1 MSIISVLN
9 QVKGN
14 DIVLPAIQRQFV
26 WDERKIEMLLDSIMR
41 GYPVGIALLWE
52 TYEDISYREFDKIYK
67 SLNRYSFRDNSQRRK
82 LKVVL
87 DGQQRL
93 QSLYI
98 ALYGTYEGQYLYF
111 DLLSGYEREDSD
123 EEKYLFWFL
132 KPEQAKQKNNDAF
145 KEFIE
150 SGKEYGDFTELPYFF
165 KVRDLFSLSTSEKRQ
180 LRKKICKQL
189 RLKEDA
195 EELIEMNLA
204 RVDEALTKDN
214 NILKTSVVD
223 ENLTNDSPARKSES
237 DVLEIF
243 VRINRQG
250 TPLSRSDLIFSML
263 KLKWKESAEALPE
276 FVDKINKGN
285 SFELDTDF
293 IIRCLYAVSDLGTKF
308 DVDILRKKRN
318 MEAIKSNFSECCK
331 AVESTIDFV
340 QQHCWCSNTKA
351 IGGVNTLV
359 PFVYYLFNEP
369 NHQVPDREIV
379 NIRKALYIFGFTV
392 PFSRYGDSRV
402 AKFIREQLK
411 PLKEEVDYEFPY
423 KKAIWWSAYYW
434 SDITEFGEQ
443 LLQRNPR
450 LALQVIQRQPGGKV
464 HFRSN
469 ANEMDHIFPRSILR
483 DKDYDHAE
491 INHFAN
497 FWLLSKGKNQNKS
510 NKHPKKYFADVPD
523 SELKRALI
531 DREMLNYGRYKR
543 FIKQRGGKIKSYVQ
557 KTLGFSEE
565 DFQFGSD
572 NEDIQ

>member
-1 MSIISVLN
+1 MSIISLMN
-9 QVKGN
+9 QIKEG
-14 DIVLPAIQRQFV
+14 DIVLPAIQRGFV
-26 WDERKIEMLLDSIMR
+26 WPEDKVVMLLDSIMQ
-41 GYPVGIALLWE
+41 GYPIGITLLWE
-52 TYEDISYREFDKIYK
+52 TYEDLQYRDFEKNYK
-67 SLNRYSFRDNSQRRK
+67 EANKYSFNDNSQRRK

-111 DLLSGYEREDSD
+111 DILSGHDNEDTD
-123 EEKYLFWFL
+123 NEKYLFVFL
-132 KPEQAKQKNNDAF
+132 KPEEAQKKN
-145 KEFIE
+145 KEALEEFVE
-150 SGKEYGDFTELPYFF
+150 SGQDHGDPTKLPYWI
-165 KVRDLFSLSTSEKRQ
+165 KAQDLFSMTVQDKLSLWKEVCAK
-180 LRKKICKQL
+180 
-189 RLKEDA
+189 LKLSDND
-195 EELIEMNLA
+195 EELIMTNLA
-204 RVDEALTKDN
+204 RFDEALTKDS
-214 NILKTSVVD
+214 NILKTSIVD
-223 ENLTNDSPARKSES
+223 QDLPSESPSRKSES

-263 KLKWKESAEALPE
+263 KLKWRESAEALPE
-276 FVDKINKGN
+276 FVDKINEGN

-308 DVDILRKKRN
+308 NIDILRKKKN
-318 MEAIKSNFSECCK
+318 MEAIKSNFSKCCK

-351 IGGVNTLV
+351 IGGSNTLV
-359 PFVYYLFNEP
+359 PFVYYLFNKP
-369 NHQVPDREIV
+369 DHQVPDREIV
-379 NIRKALYIFGFTV
+379 NMRKALYIFGFTV

-402 AKFIREQLK
+402 AKFIRKELK
-411 PLKEEVDYEFPY
+411 PLKEEDYEFPY
-423 KKAIWWSAYYW
+423 KDAIWWSAYW
-434 SDITEFGEQ
+434 SDITELGEQ

-450 LALQVIQRQPGGKV
+450 LALQVIQRQPGGKA

-483 DKDYDHAE
+483 DKDYDQAE

-523 SELKRALI
+523 SELKRAFI

-543 FIKQRGGKIKSYVQ
+543 FIKQRGEKIKSYVQ

-565 DFQFGSD
+565 DFQFGSE
-572 NEDIQ
+572 NEDI